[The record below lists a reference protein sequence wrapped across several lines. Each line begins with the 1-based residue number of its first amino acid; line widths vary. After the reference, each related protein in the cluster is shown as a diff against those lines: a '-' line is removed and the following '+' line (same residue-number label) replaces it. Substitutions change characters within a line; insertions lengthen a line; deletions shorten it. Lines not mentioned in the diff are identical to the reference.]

1 MILNKI
7 ITQVQS
13 FGVFEAL
20 TQYGALG
27 IVTIGLGV
35 ALWYLLKRQIESEDE
50 LKSRVDDLQKELND
64 YIRNDAARMKEVL
77 ESNTKA
83 LQDLKD
89 LIIRMTIFNNE
100 RNEK

>member
-7 ITQVQS
+7 IIQVQS